1 MQAAAREVSQSHS
14 ETKRLRSRDFKRSDI
29 LFLRASI
36 LGLSNTVVHPHSL
49 SPVTTVTT
57 ARQLLNLIIPPVALP
72 TKHYVLVVFCS
83 SRP

>member
-49 SPVTTVTT
+49 SP
-57 ARQLLNLIIPPVALP
+57 L
-72 TKHYVLVVFCS
+72 
-83 SRP
+83 